1 MFIFKKYKNLLLRSY
16 KVLKKLKIENKKKSV
31 LKLTLLSFL
40 SYLLELI
47 SLGSIIPLIFLIL
60 KKDQMMEYV
69 NDIDYLS
76 EFSYSEIL
84 VISISAILF
93 FSFLKFFILVY
104 FNYYKNFF
112 FAKVQ
117 TSSSSYLLEKY
128 LNNSYFFYL
137 KKNVSEL
144 IANIKAEAER
154 FRGFLSVLIDL
165 MFELFVISSI
175 LIFLL
180 YVNFIASVVFAFFII
195 FSSYLFLKI
204 VKKYT
209 KRIGEKK
216 SYFYKVVNN
225 HLFLIFKNIKFIKI
239 FNLYDYSIKTFKEI
253 DTKELKQTAKYL
265 TVSSIPKIYFDFIFI
280 LSTIILIWLLFFF
293 FKEDDTLVIGQY
305 LSIYGL
311 MAFRVLPS
319 ISRIYSYIQ
328 QINFYG
334 NSVTIFSNNIFSN
347 TFRENKNNFL
357 FKKLSQNIL
366 YEFSK
371 VQFKY
376 NKKDKS
382 IIENTSFKINFGDK
396 IVITGPSGVG
406 KSTIVDLILGVL
418 EPTEGKIFINKN
430 FAKNFNTL
438 KNKLGYVSQDLKLI
452 DGSIK
457 ENITF
462 GSDIKNLSKREMDER
477 LNKCAATTNSHSFI
491 NKLKR
496 KFNTKIY
503 EDGKN
508 LSAGQRQR
516 ILIARSIFNNPKL
529 LVMDEPTSAL
539 DLNNSNKIIKNIV
552 KFNKSMTLIV
562 VTHHKT
568 ILKNFNKFLN
578 INNSKILIKGK

>member
-1 MFIFKKYKNLLLRSY
+1 
-16 KVLKKLKIENKKKSV
+16 
-31 LKLTLLSFL
+31 
-40 SYLLELI
+40 
-47 SLGSIIPLIFLIL
+47 
-60 KKDQMMEYV
+60 
-69 NDIDYLS
+69 
-76 EFSYSEIL
+76 
-84 VISISAILF
+84 
-93 FSFLKFFILVY
+93 
-104 FNYYKNFF
+104 
-112 FAKVQ
+112 
-117 TSSSSYLLEKY
+117 
-128 LNNSYFFYL
+128 
-137 KKNVSEL
+137 
-144 IANIKAEAER
+144 
-154 FRGFLSVLIDL
+154 
-165 MFELFVISSI
+165 
-175 LIFLL
+175 
-180 YVNFIASVVFAFFII
+180 
-195 FSSYLFLKI
+195 
-204 VKKYT
+204 
-209 KRIGEKK
+209 
-216 SYFYKVVNN
+216 
-225 HLFLIFKNIKFIKI
+225 
-239 FNLYDYSIKTFKEI
+239 
-253 DTKELKQTAKYL
+253 
-265 TVSSIPKIYFDFIFI
+265 
-280 LSTIILIWLLFFF
+280 
-293 FKEDDTLVIGQY
+293 
-305 LSIYGL
+305 

-347 TFRENKNNFL
+347 AFRENKNNFL

-430 FAKNFNTL
+430 FAKDFNTL
-438 KNKLGYVSQDLKLI
+438 KNELGYVSQDLKLI

-457 ENITF
+457 ENIIF
-462 GSDIKNLSKREMDER
+462 GSDIKNLSKREVDER

-539 DLNNSNKIIKNIV
+539 DLNNANKIIKNLV
-552 KFNKSMTLIV
+552 KFNKNMTLIV

-578 INNSKILIKGK
+578 INNSKILIKKKINASSNLLWWVLFKTWR

>member
-1 MFIFKKYKNLLLRSY
+1 MFIFKKYKNLLSRSY
-16 KVLKKLKIENKKKSV
+16 KVLKKLRIENKKKSV

-93 FSFLKFFILVY
+93 FSVLKFFILVY

-180 YVNFIASVVFAFFII
+180 YVNFIASVVFIFFII

-239 FNLYDYSIKTFKEI
+239 FNLYDYSIKTFQEI

-280 LSTIILIWLLFFF
+280 LSTIILICLLFFF

-462 GSDIKNLSKREMDER
+462 GSDTKNLSKREMDER

-539 DLNNSNKIIKNIV
+539 DLNNANKIIKNIV

-578 INNSKILIKGK
+578 INNSKILIKRK

>member
-93 FSFLKFFILVY
+93 FSVLKFFILVY

-280 LSTIILIWLLFFF
+280 LSTIILICLLFFF

>member
-93 FSFLKFFILVY
+93 FSVLKFFILVY

-154 FRGFLSVLIDL
+154 FRGFLSILIDL

-280 LSTIILIWLLFFF
+280 LSTIILICLLFFF